1 MRCIKF
7 YLATDVS
14 KLTEVNV
21 VARTSPE
28 MSHKTEE
35 EVQLEE
41 ELRAMS
47 ERRKV
52 ISEIT
57 READEEYQRICE
69 AEKAKK
75 ERLKRIKATR
85 VGKELQEKREA
96 RLETANRE
104 LRQTA
109 ELRAKYEAVIIEND
123 RLRKQLEV
131 LFKWE
136 DGKQTSVSP
145 TSTQELESL
154 TGNSNNYELNQC
166 VEKVARNLQR
176 RTNLSKR
183 QQNGDKTKEEEVLKL
198 MRHIK
203 RLEDEIS
210 AEKQIAVETQLRQ
223 LNELH
228 CLTDET
234 KELKKTLGSLHRQ
247 KHQQQQATGEHH
259 QGNVGS

>member
-1 MRCIKF
+1 
-7 YLATDVS
+7 
-14 KLTEVNV
+14 
-21 VARTSPE
+21 
-28 MSHKTEE
+28 MSYKTEE

-47 ERRKV
+47 ERRSV

-85 VGKELQEKREA
+85 VGKELHEKREA
-96 RLETANRE
+96 RLETVNKE

-109 ELRAKYEAVIIEND
+109 ELRAKYEALIIEND

-131 LFKWE
+131 LSKGK
-136 DGKQTSVSP
+136 DGKRTSVPASGM
-145 TSTQELESL
+145 QELDSL
-154 TGNSNNYELNQC
+154 TGNNSNYQLNQC
-166 VEKVARNLQR
+166 AEKVTANLQR

-183 QQNGDKTKEEEVLKL
+183 QQNWDKTKKEEVLKL

-203 RLEDEIS
+203 CLEDEIS

-228 CLTDET
+228 SLTDET
-234 KELKKTLGSLHRQ
+234 KELKQTLSSLHRQ
-247 KHQQQQATGEHH
+247 KQQQQQRQATGERLQSNPHH
-259 QGNVGS
+259 QGRPDLHYSDSSLVLR